1 MPTYTT
7 TINHLRIMK
16 NYAVSVDI
24 TMSKTIYIDAEN
36 EESAK
41 TIASN
46 WIADDPFY
54 YIMNK
59 TRRKWL
65 EKTIATLEDQK
76 LELESICE
84 EEQEAYDNMPESLQE
99 SEKGQTMYENID
111 TLESA
116 SSDLEDIISN
126 LEEILER

>member
-1 MPTYTT
+1 
-7 TINHLRIMK
+7 
-16 NYAVSVDI
+16 
-24 TMSKTIYIDAEN
+24 
-36 EESAK
+36 
-41 TIASN
+41 
-46 WIADDPFY
+46 
-54 YIMNK
+54 MNK

-111 TLESA
+111 TKSRQPLPAISA
-116 SSDLEDIISN
+116 THRNSSPSDFPNRQSGKSTTQRPSSSN
-126 LEEILER
+126 TPTPPRMWARMSWMPSAITLTINFTKTKTI

>member
-1 MPTYTT
+1 
-7 TINHLRIMK
+7 
-16 NYAVSVDI
+16 
-24 TMSKTIYIDAEN
+24 
-36 EESAK
+36 
-41 TIASN
+41 
-46 WIADDPFY
+46 
-54 YIMNK
+54 MNK

-116 SSDLEDIISN
+116 SSDLENIISN
-126 LEEILER
+126 LEEILEC

>member
-1 MPTYTT
+1 
-7 TINHLRIMK
+7 
-16 NYAVSVDI
+16 
-24 TMSKTIYIDAEN
+24 
-36 EESAK
+36 
-41 TIASN
+41 
-46 WIADDPFY
+46 
-54 YIMNK
+54 MNK

-84 EEQEAYDNMPESLQE
+84 EEQEVYDNMPESLQE